1 MQFSLFTCVLGIQ
14 HNHPDLAQNYDPF
27 ASTDINDSDQDPMPQ
42 VTKEHSKSKIVLNT
56 FWLQDNGDN
65 KHGTRCAG
73 EVAAVAN
80 NGVCGV
86 GIAYNASIG
95 QPVMRLLVRVVGL
108 PFTLAISDLLKLG
121 QIRANNSSLQVE
133 FVCWTGW

>member
-1 MQFSLFTCVLGIQ
+1 MPPGIQ

-42 VTKEHSKSKIVLNT
+42 VLRISDKNKDIENLKNG
-56 FWLQDNGDN
+56 FQDNGDN

-95 QPVMRLLVRVVGL
+95 
-108 PFTLAISDLLKLG
+108 
-121 QIRANNSSLQVE
+121 
-133 FVCWTGW
+133 

>member
-42 VTKEHSKSKIVLNT
+42 VTKEQSKSKIVLTT

-108 PFTLAISDLLKLG
+108 SFTLAISDLLKLG

-133 FVCWTGW
+133 FVCWTEW

>member
-1 MQFSLFTCVLGIQ
+1 
-14 HNHPDLAQNYDPF
+14 
-27 ASTDINDSDQDPMPQ
+27 MPQ
-42 VTKEHSKSKIVLNT
+42 VTKEQSKSKIVLNT

-95 QPVMRLLVRVVGL
+95 QPLMRLLVRVVGL

-133 FVCWTGW
+133 FVCWTEW

>member
-1 MQFSLFTCVLGIQ
+1 MHHFVLPPGIQ

-42 VTKEHSKSKIVLNT
+42 VLRTQWRWTWVWHNAFK
-56 FWLQDNGDN
+56 DNGDN

-95 QPVMRLLVRVVGL
+95 EP
-108 PFTLAISDLLKLG
+108 TLEHEDTI
-121 QIRANNSSLQVE
+121 I
-133 FVCWTGW
+133 

>member
-1 MQFSLFTCVLGIQ
+1 MPPGIQ

-42 VTKEHSKSKIVLNT
+42 VLKISEDKDIDN
-56 FWLQDNGDN
+56 FEIQDNGDN

-95 QPVMRLLVRVVGL
+95 ETMLEHEGRSAVDAGDK
-108 PFTLAISDLLKLG
+108 TDYKG
-121 QIRANNSSLQVE
+121 
-133 FVCWTGW
+133 

>member
-42 VTKEHSKSKIVLNT
+42 VTKEQSKSKIVLTT

-95 QPVMRLLVRVVGL
+95 QPVIEESGEGGGVA
-108 PFTLAISDLLKLG
+108 FY
-121 QIRANNSSLQVE
+121 
-133 FVCWTGW
+133 TGDK

>member
-1 MQFSLFTCVLGIQ
+1 
-14 HNHPDLAQNYDPF
+14 
-27 ASTDINDSDQDPMPQ
+27 MPQ
-42 VTKEHSKSKIVLNT
+42 VTKEQSKSEIVLNT

>member
-42 VTKEHSKSKIVLNT
+42 VTKEHSKTKIVLNT
-56 FWLQDNGDN
+56 FCLQDNGDN

>member
-1 MQFSLFTCVLGIQ
+1 
-14 HNHPDLAQNYDPF
+14 
-27 ASTDINDSDQDPMPQ
+27 MPQ
-42 VTKEHSKSKIVLNT
+42 VTKEQSKSKIVLTT

-95 QPVMRLLVRVVGL
+95 QPVMRLLVRVVAL

-121 QIRANNSSLQVE
+121 QIRANNSSLQVA